1 MRRTARFGRARLTVG
16 IRSAELRKRTF
27 VAGLGVCALVATAS
41 PAMADPD
48 PTPTDSG
55 TGSVTPD
62 PSTAKADPEPTPTD
76 APTDAETETPT
87 DTPTPTPTA
96 TAPPKPAPKPTAT
109 PLPTP
114 SPTKK
119 PPQPSLYVAL
129 TLPNTAVRPG
139 DTITGGAHVYATG
152 AVAKGGLFAVTAT
165 RSIDVTKTCTLSG
178 TDCSLTD
185 VDATGDVVP
194 LRLVIPSTVKEGT
207 VVLTAT
213 VKAKA
218 SSAKNAKILTKT
230 VKHTFNI
237 TAAAPAGG
245 TTTTPPPAGTT
256 PPASAYVG
264 PQAANATSNQIPT
277 PAAAGQAELPQIAPS
292 ASAPGVYPP
301 LAPAQKV
308 AALRADNGSDQQ
320 MSQLAKIQAVW
331 LAALLAAFSL
341 LLNQLRSHR
350 RNLGT
355 HRRRGKGTF
364 AR

>member
-1 MRRTARFGRARLTVG
+1 VRRTARFGRARLTVG

-41 PAMADPD
+41 PAMAEPE
-48 PTPTDSG
+48 PTPTDAS

-62 PSTAKADPEPTPTD
+62 PSTAKVDPEPTPTD
-76 APTDAETETPT
+76 APTDPDTETPT

-119 PPQPSLYVAL
+119 PLPSLYVAL

-139 DTITGGAHVYATG
+139 DTITGGAHVYATS
-152 AVAKGGLFAVTAT
+152 AVAKGGMLTVSAT

-218 SSAKNAKILTKT
+218 SSARNAKVLTKT
-230 VKHTFNI
+230 VKHTF
-237 TAAAPAGG
+237 TVTSAAPAGG

-256 PPASAYVG
+256 PPSFTG
-264 PQAANATSNQIPT
+264 PQVANSANSQIPT
-277 PAAAGQAELPQIAPS
+277 PAAAGQASLPQIAPS
-292 ASAPGVYPP
+292 TSAPGVYPP

-308 AALRADNGSDQQ
+308 AALRADTGSDRQL
-320 MSQLAKIQAVW
+320 SQLAKIQAVW
-331 LAALLAAFSL
+331 LAGLLAAFSL
-341 LLNQLRSHR
+341 LFNQLRPHR
-350 RNLGT
+350 KNLGT